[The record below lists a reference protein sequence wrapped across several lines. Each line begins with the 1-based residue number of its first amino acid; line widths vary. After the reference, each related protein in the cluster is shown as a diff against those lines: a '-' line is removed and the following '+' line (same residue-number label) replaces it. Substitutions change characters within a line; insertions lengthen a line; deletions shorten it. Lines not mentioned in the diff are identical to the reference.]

1 MILRERISNN
11 ATRCQLNKQSLDISA
26 INHIVLGKFTIVNFA
41 FILPPLPPQQ
51 TRSVFTSKIRKAGH
65 IRKRVYSSK
74 LDFTIVK
81 KAQVW
86 PQPITRAIL
95 PQNQSPSVS
104 HSQRGRRLW
113 TDFWQL
119 DDIFEPPG
127 RNELIVWKTD
137 SRFFFLSPHTSYGRG
152 CVRLARF
159 ARARLLRHTLPIFF
173 LILRKKTDCF
183 EVYVKSGSGHA
194 LYWCSKVV
202 SREFTCNKCNIIL
215 DYERD
220 QDGHVTSCTVVDSN
234 SFS

>member
-1 MILRERISNN
+1 M
-11 ATRCQLNKQSLDISA
+11 
-26 INHIVLGKFTIVNFA
+26 G
-41 FILPPLPPQQ
+41 
-51 TRSVFTSKIRKAGH
+51 KAGH

-104 HSQRGRRLW
+104 NSQRGRRLW

-137 SRFFFLSPHTSYGRG
+137 SRFFFSLASHALRARV
-152 CVRLARF
+152 CEARALLARK
-159 ARARLLRHTLPIFF
+159 TLAPHFTDFF
-173 LILRKKTDCF
+173 PDFEKKTDCF
-183 EVYVKSGSGHA
+183 EVYVKSGSGHG

-220 QDGHVTSCTVVDSN
+220 QDGHVTSCTVFDSN